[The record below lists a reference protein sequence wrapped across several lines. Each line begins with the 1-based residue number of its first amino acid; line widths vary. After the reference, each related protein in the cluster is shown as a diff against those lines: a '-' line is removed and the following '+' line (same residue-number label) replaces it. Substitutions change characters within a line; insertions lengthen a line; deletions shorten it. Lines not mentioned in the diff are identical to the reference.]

1 MKFLNHKTCSMLL
14 ALVML
19 LSIALPVFAADA
31 ETPEQGEQT
40 EAEYSVTLSQTT
52 NQIVRVGGTVSLTV
66 AANKTFNAAEI
77 LLKYDHTKV
86 SFDFENYEPQGGN
99 ASVTKVVEGENEYVK
114 LIDYGNST
122 AAYVLEFDVLDTVE
136 ATPIAPASVTFTVAE
151 AGFGTIESAAN
162 KNLIP
167 AALPEQGLTLEIR
180 PALVSVSYNTSEYYS
195 ASSSVEKGADLVIY
209 PELTTGAYYEYQ
221 PPVAS
226 IEGHEGNVTAT
237 AVEGGWKFGA
247 VSGNV
252 TVLSAVRTPK
262 NFGAITYVDIA
273 DAPVITN
280 KTTDAVYL
288 SDVVF
293 TVPKDLDPTE
303 TESGYKY
310 NVTATVAGQSFT
322 TFSVVVD
329 ETNSTYTIPGA
340 SVTGAVVIT
349 VTRTDFD
356 PTKYTVSLGGEAYK
370 DATFEN
376 AAGAGS
382 SVLVDKTGT
391 ESVTLNVHVNEGLN
405 TGYNFVVKVDG
416 VEVELDASGKVL
428 IENIDGHTHV
438 EIEKELNV
446 DDATN
451 VVKVGDQE
459 KNYLT
464 MNGQNM
470 WLIQLPNHVKNTET
484 AVYTYAGQNMFW
496 SEDHNNFVCV
506 VISAE
511 KPSLDADQFGLV
523 SVAATPTIETNDWD
537 VNKSGDLD
545 ASDAQLI
552 WNMYNNKYNGM
563 DTSADGVTGEKF
575 VLADANHD
583 GLLDTKDAAVII
595 EQIQAELAKKAN
607 Q

>member
-1 MKFLNHKTCSMLL
+1 
-14 ALVML
+14 
-19 LSIALPVFAADA
+19 
-31 ETPEQGEQT
+31 
-40 EAEYSVTLSQTT
+40 
-52 NQIVRVGGTVSLTV
+52 
-66 AANKTFNAAEI
+66 
-77 LLKYDHTKV
+77 
-86 SFDFENYEPQGGN
+86 
-99 ASVTKVVEGENEYVK
+99 
-114 LIDYGNST
+114 
-122 AAYVLEFDVLDTVE
+122 
-136 ATPIAPASVTFTVAE
+136 
-151 AGFGTIESAAN
+151 
-162 KNLIP
+162 
-167 AALPEQGLTLEIR
+167 
-180 PALVSVSYNTSEYYS
+180 
-195 ASSSVEKGADLVIY
+195 
-209 PELTTGAYYEYQ
+209 
-221 PPVAS
+221 
-226 IEGHEGNVTAT
+226 
-237 AVEGGWKFGA
+237 
-247 VSGNV
+247 
-252 TVLSAVRTPK
+252 
-262 NFGAITYVDIA
+262 
-273 DAPVITN
+273 
-280 KTTDAVYL
+280 
-288 SDVVF
+288 
-293 TVPKDLDPTE
+293 
-303 TESGYKY
+303 
-310 NVTATVAGQSFT
+310 
-322 TFSVVVD
+322 
-329 ETNSTYTIPGA
+329 
-340 SVTGAVVIT
+340 

-356 PTKYTVSLGGEAYK
+356 PTKYTVSLGGDAYK

-416 VEVELDASGKVL
+416 EIVQLDANGKVL

-595 EQIQAELAKKAN
+595 EQIQAELAK
-607 Q
+607 QQ